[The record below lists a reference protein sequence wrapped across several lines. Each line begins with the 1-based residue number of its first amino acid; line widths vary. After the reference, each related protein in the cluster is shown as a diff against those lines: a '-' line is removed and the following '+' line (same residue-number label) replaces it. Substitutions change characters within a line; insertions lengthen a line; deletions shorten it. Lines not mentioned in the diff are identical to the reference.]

1 MIKEIG
7 KLRIIFWHMKL
18 TSKVRYYLFLT
29 TGCYISSKNSTVS
42 FWSIDL
48 WPKTFLILYP
58 SNENSTTEITFVCIH
73 ETQTLLKN
81 FVLLFVLPLPFV
93 FQTFRLVSIF
103 VRRAVIHLQCNLYN
117 LESTQGCKSKKKYP
131 FLSTGQLHSPSYRH
145 KLTIESPKLKENIAG
160 SKKVFNFRCWGR
172 WGSYGLPFETKRF
185 HRCYNFGKIKSSWRI
200 G

>member
-1 MIKEIG
+1 M
-7 KLRIIFWHMKL
+7 
-18 TSKVRYYLFLT
+18 
-29 TGCYISSKNSTVS
+29 VS
-42 FWSIDL
+42 FWNIDL

-117 LESTQGCKSKKKYP
+117 LAFTQYP

-145 KLTIESPKLKENIAG
+145 KLTIESPKLKENIAE
-160 SKKVFNFRCWGR
+160 SKNFFIHCLVVIYNLKRTKTEHSIYYCKISCEIVQGTGTKYLSRYVDTPTVWNN
-172 WGSYGLPFETKRF
+172 LPI
-185 HRCYNFGKIKSSWRI
+185 Y
-200 G
+200 